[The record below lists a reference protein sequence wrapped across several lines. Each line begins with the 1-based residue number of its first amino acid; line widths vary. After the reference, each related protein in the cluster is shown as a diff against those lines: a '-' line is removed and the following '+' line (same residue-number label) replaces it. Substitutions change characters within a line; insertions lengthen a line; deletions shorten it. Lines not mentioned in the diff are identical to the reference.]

1 MLTSNTIVN
10 LQLELI
16 KMIGE
21 GKFINENST
30 SPRFR
35 VELRLE
41 F

>member
-10 LQLELI
+10 LQLKLI

-21 GKFINENST
+21 GKFTNENST